1 VYVKLFSFSHLTT
14 TGLFPTGQEDVFR
27 SRAYSIYSISN
38 DVPRPL
44 SYMHLTPGQSRP
56 TEIVLVFR
64 VRIRKYDRGR
74 CWLVVASCRSYTI
87 DLSTEQRSSHS
98 YEMVQVYLPISAH
111 FLAAAA
117 SDPDLRELQCTG
129 PCSQACDLPR
139 VF

>member
-1 VYVKLFSFSHLTT
+1 MFFAVERIRFI
-14 TGLFPTGQEDVFR
+14 R
-27 SRAYSIYSISN
+27 S
-38 DVPRPL
+38 VMTFLVL
-44 SYMHLTPGQSRP
+44 SRTCIERRGNP
-56 TEIVLVFR
+56 EIVLVFR

-111 FLAAAA
+111 FLVAAA

-129 PCSQACDLPR
+129 PC
-139 VF
+139 